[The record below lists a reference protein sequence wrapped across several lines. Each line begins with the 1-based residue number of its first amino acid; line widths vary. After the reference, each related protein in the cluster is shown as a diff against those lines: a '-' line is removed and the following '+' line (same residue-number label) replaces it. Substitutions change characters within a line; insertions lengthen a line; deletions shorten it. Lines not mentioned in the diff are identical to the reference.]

1 MRRVLVVTIGETGHV
16 NPVMPVVERLL
27 RDGHEVGWVCL
38 GKEAPQSL
46 ARSGV
51 PILPLPRPIPR
62 WDEVPSASAAQG
74 EDGPRDLSN
83 GQGILDLVP
92 EEVAILT
99 AVVESFRPSVLAAD
113 PYVHAAS
120 ITAERM
126 RLPYLGVSTSLEPV
140 APGSTWPEHVLGGPA
155 GWAWI
160 NDALSKVYA
169 RFGQSPRLAFR
180 NFLSP
185 HGTTVFATEALVGE
199 PPPGVHLVG
208 PSIPLSPRSDAAG
221 FSWDR
226 LDGRPLLYVAFGTQV
241 SHQAE
246 RARRVIQA
254 AAPLDCQ
261 IVVASAE
268 VTRSPLAGEL
278 SGRALLVEYAP
289 QPALL
294 ARARGFVTHGG
305 ANSVAEAL
313 ASGTPMLVCP
323 VDLDQFFQAGFVPA
337 SGAGLSVDLLAAPEE
352 EVRRALAAILAE
364 SSPYRARALEM
375 AEEYRRRD
383 GAGDVARRL
392 VALAGG

>member
-1 MRRVLVVTIGETGHV
+1 
-16 NPVMPVVERLL
+16 
-27 RDGHEVGWVCL
+27 
-38 GKEAPQSL
+38 
-46 ARSGV
+46 
-51 PILPLPRPIPR
+51 
-62 WDEVPSASAAQG
+62 
-74 EDGPRDLSN
+74 
-83 GQGILDLVP
+83 
-92 EEVAILT
+92 
-99 AVVESFRPSVLAAD
+99 
-113 PYVHAAS
+113 
-120 ITAERM
+120 
-126 RLPYLGVSTSLEPV
+126 
-140 APGSTWPEHVLGGPA
+140 
-155 GWAWI
+155 
-160 NDALSKVYA
+160 
-169 RFGQSPRLAFR
+169 
-180 NFLSP
+180 
-185 HGTTVFATEALVGE
+185 
-199 PPPGVHLVG
+199 
-208 PSIPLSPRSDAAG
+208 
-221 FSWDR
+221 
-226 LDGRPLLYVAFGTQV
+226 
-241 SHQAE
+241 
-246 RARRVIQA
+246 VIQA

-268 VTRSPLAGEL
+268 LARSPLAGEL

-383 GAGDVARRL
+383 GAGEVARRL